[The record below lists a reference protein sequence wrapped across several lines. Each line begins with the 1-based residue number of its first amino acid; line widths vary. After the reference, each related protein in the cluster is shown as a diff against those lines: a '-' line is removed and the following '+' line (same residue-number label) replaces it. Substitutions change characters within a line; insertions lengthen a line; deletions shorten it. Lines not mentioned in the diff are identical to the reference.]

1 MPVDLEGT
9 VGGAQ
14 QQQGSASWAF
24 AADRCHIPIPF
35 LNVYNLGNLFNS
47 WIVYILMLPK
57 EELIRWNKWEMKK
70 GLTNWFG

>member
-9 VGGAQ
+9 AGGAQ
-14 QQQGSASWAF
+14 QQQGSASWDS

-35 LNVYNLGNLFNS
+35 LNICNLGNLFNS
-47 WIVYILMLPK
+47 WIIYILMLPK

-70 GLTNWFG
+70 LD